1 MNVCVCLSFLS
12 KISKQIFKKSTFR
25 RYGDGQ
31 CCQPV
36 GNKQYQ
42 GVLLCKRAL
51 VSQGASFYLF
61 FLLLLIFLSKSYA
74 DVFLCFFVKVPILSC
89 LKLNFLRLPRKDD
102 IKFRVSHFFFV
113 LFSFSYRFTSSERVS
128 VFDRG
133 VVERLFGKF

>member
-1 MNVCVCLSFLS
+1 MCVFKFSVKDFKTNFQKIDFSTLRRRPVLPAGRQQTVLGCFALQKSFSQLGCF
-12 KISKQIFKKSTFR
+12 I
-25 RYGDGQ
+25 
-31 CCQPV
+31 
-36 GNKQYQ
+36 
-42 GVLLCKRAL
+42 LL
-51 VSQGASFYLF
+51 V

-74 DVFLCFFVKVPILSC
+74 DVFLYFFVKVPILSC